1 MSKRNRKIRA
11 DFRKNRTPRQRSS
24 DLTRRFERE
33 DVDQQLDEPRGERI
47 SGKGELTR
55 RRTVVGSEA
64 DTEAA
69 GFAVR
74 PEIDPATCRSGRVLA
89 VYGLL
94 SIVEAED
101 GTHFR
106 CAVRRLLRT
115 LSTDQR
121 HVVAAGDRVLFRPA
135 VPGAAGATST
145 GATVPEGII
154 ERIEPRHT
162 VLSRTV
168 R

>member
-1 MSKRNRKIRA
+1 
-11 DFRKNRTPRQRSS
+11 
-24 DLTRRFERE
+24 
-33 DVDQQLDEPRGERI
+33 
-47 SGKGELTR
+47 R

-69 GFAVR
+69 GFAVV
-74 PEIDPATCRSGRVLA
+74 PQIDPATCRSGRVLA

-101 GTHFR
+101 RTHFR

-135 VPGAAGATST
+135 VPVAAGAT
-145 GATVPEGII
+145 GARATVPEGII
-154 ERIEPRHT
+154 ERIEARHT

-168 R
+168 RGKQHVIVANVDQMVIVSSAAQPRLKPGLIDRFLISAE

>member
-1 MSKRNRKIRA
+1 MSKDKRKIRA

-33 DVDQQLDEPRGERI
+33 DYDQQLDEPRAERI

-55 RRTVVGSEA
+55 RRTVVGRETDDES
-64 DTEAA
+64 A
-69 GFAVR
+69 GFSVF
-74 PEIDPATCRSGRVLA
+74 PEIDLSQCRSGRVLA

-121 HVVAAGDRVLFRPA
+121 HVVAAGDKVLFRPA
-135 VPGAAGATST
+135 VENAIGAQTPEGAL
-145 GATVPEGII
+145 PEGII
-154 ERIEPRHT
+154 ERI
-162 VLSRTV
+162 
-168 R
+168 